1 MANTRKRST
10 RTRPTRCDSSGRTS
24 VFLVKA
30 RNYVLEETS
39 APWATHVAVPSKQYA
54 AHLYRRSWQKKKSS
68 IQPRWSRFSGKL
80 WPRPSGERVFG
91 RWFTKGRCVLAALKQ
106 PGGWIIQRK
115 QFGALWA
122 APPETLSTMLDGL
135 PVVFSTLTLAALVS
149 ESQLV
154 VLANLKWAPDTSELN
169 GTLTPALHNG
179 LLQSRSHH

>member
-68 IQPRWSRFSGKL
+68 IQPRWSR
-80 WPRPSGERVFG
+80 
-91 RWFTKGRCVLAALKQ
+91 
-106 PGGWIIQRK
+106 
-115 QFGALWA
+115 
-122 APPETLSTMLDGL
+122 
-135 PVVFSTLTLAALVS
+135 
-149 ESQLV
+149 LV
-154 VLANLKWAPDTSELN
+154 VNYGRGPAGNESLAV
-169 GTLTPALHNG
+169 G
-179 LLQSRSHH
+179 LRRADAS